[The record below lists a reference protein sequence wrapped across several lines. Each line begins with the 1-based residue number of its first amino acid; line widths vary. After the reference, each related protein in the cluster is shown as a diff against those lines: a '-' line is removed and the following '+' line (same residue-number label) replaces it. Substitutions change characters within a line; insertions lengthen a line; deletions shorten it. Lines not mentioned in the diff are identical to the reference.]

1 MNIIQNFSLK
11 NEYNEMYIRND
22 RWVKIKKVI
31 NIFFNRWCLNIVMNI
46 NEYRINEISSTITLL
61 FTYGGMCVKQQI
73 TFYP

>member
-31 NIFFNRWCLNIVMNI
+31 NIFFNQWCLDIAMNI
-46 NEYRINEISSTITLL
+46 NEYAINEIS
-61 FTYGGMCVKQQI
+61 
-73 TFYP
+73 